1 MSKLGET
8 LFTRA
13 LKEVIAEDLKALDAV
28 IEEDIEVLSH
38 IGNPEK
44 LIGKP
49 YEEWTPQDKQ
59 RLAQIYGSDDNTLD
73 KFIFKR
79 EYEDVLEK
87 ERALEEG

>member
-1 MSKLGET
+1 MKET
-8 LFTRA
+8 PFTTA
-13 LKEVIAEDLKALDAV
+13 LDEVIAEDLEALDAV
-28 IEEDIEVLSH
+28 IEEDIEVLGD

-59 RLAQIYGSDDNTLD
+59 RLAQIYGSDETLS

-79 EYEDVLEK
+79 EYEAVK
-87 ERALEEG
+87 KLEEEL